1 MLNQEKLWSMMQDD
15 LLNRD
20 GPARLYRISEYCT
33 LVLCKYQAVVMP
45 APGLSHS
52 VDTIITGTNWTTDSI
67 VHRRIDNTLIGSDL
81 FYVGKMK
88 VSLNMLKQNVLV
100 FKDDFGL
107 FYMIR
112 ATAAAEY
119 LAKAGPKDRRIKRY
133 QEMICFWCPDDDF
146 PMLAAC
152 EVSGQS
158 VKGV

>member
-1 MLNQEKLWSMMQDD
+1 MLSQEKLWSLMQDD

-20 GPARLYRISEYCT
+20 GPARLYRIAEYWT
-33 LVLCKYQAVVMP
+33 MVLCKYQAVILP
-45 APGLSHS
+45 AADPLYS
-52 VDTIITGTNWTTDSI
+52 VDTVITGTDWTTDSS
-67 VHRRIDNTLIGSDL
+67 VHRRIDNTLNGSDL

-119 LAKAGPKDRRIKRY
+119 LAKAGPKYRRIKRY